1 MNEEAKERAL
11 MQLEMFQ
18 DLQQD
23 NCNLRF
29 LIIDLKKKTK
39 KAVNDLMNV
48 CRDLAKQIQDLE
60 NQIQEIK
67 GKDLN

>member
-1 MNEEAKERAL
+1 MNKERAL
-11 MQLEMFQ
+11 MQLKMFQ
-18 DLQQD
+18 ELQQD

-48 CRDLAKQIQDLE
+48 CQGLAAKIQELE
-60 NQIQEIK
+60 NQIQKIK
-67 GKDLN
+67 GKELN